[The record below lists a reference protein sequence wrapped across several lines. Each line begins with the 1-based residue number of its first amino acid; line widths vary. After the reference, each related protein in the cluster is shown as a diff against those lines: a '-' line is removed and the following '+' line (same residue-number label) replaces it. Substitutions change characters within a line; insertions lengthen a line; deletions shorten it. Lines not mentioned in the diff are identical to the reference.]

1 MECVV
6 KCNQILICFIRDG
19 IYCTFD
25 ENVPQGENSYY
36 FAICGMSV
44 LPYEISF
51 EPKLYVPTA
60 ESIDTEEDTE

>member
-1 MECVV
+1 M
-6 KCNQILICFIRDG
+6 RDG
-19 IYCTFD
+19 IYCTLD